1 MTPSGAVGVAC
12 MVMSVGVVVVMMLW
26 LMLLAGIEAARRGGS
41 AAVFMD

>member
-1 MTPSGAVGVAC
+1 MMPCGALGVAC
-12 MVMSVGVVVVMMLW
+12 MVMLVEVVVMMVW